1 MLSTRGE
8 SGGCCGSQTGDE
20 ARILMEPLKM
30 GYTCFDDD
38 ICCCL
43 GFIFSNSAFPL
54 FLLPLI
60 LYLFWSRGTW
70 KQTQWKIGKWTPIY
84 NDFMTSGVSY
94 ADNIVKSH
102 RHTTWTPYTYLY
114 TCISSPVSGWQ
125 WDVRID
131 PVTTT
136 KKESTTASYSLRR
149 TTKENKATVAFRSVC
164 CHITYCRLRSL
175 AEFTIYGVCF

>member
-1 MLSTRGE
+1 
-8 SGGCCGSQTGDE
+8 
-20 ARILMEPLKM
+20 M

-114 TCISSPVSGWQ
+114 TCTSSPASGRHWCQ
-125 WDVRID
+125 DWPGDYN
-131 PVTTT
+131 
-136 KKESTTASYSLRR
+136 KKETNYSIIFTTSNNKKEQSHCCFPVGLLSHHILPPAIFSRIYNLWCLLLGELEHPLCIP
-149 TTKENKATVAFRSVC
+149 TKHWTKLSVNAC
-164 CHITYCRLRSL
+164 MLY
-175 AEFTIYGVCF
+175 V